1 MKEESP
7 VVAGREALVAALL
20 ERHRS
25 AEERVR
31 HPAWAW
37 QGTGLFAT
45 AEVFPTECLWLR
57 VRGSADFLTLGL
69 PLQAGFP
76 TLERLFANRF
86 SLPEALVLAAVERDG
101 DPFFNAL
108 SHLFGVTLQVEG
120 LVAAPEE
127 TASLWCGTWQGGEA
141 PPMTCCLVLT
151 PAVAERMASVGHW
164 VASHPTLAQECVR
177 TQLLL
182 AQFPLMAEE
191 LATLSVGDAIA
202 LPEWTEAVGERRA
215 TLRFPALL
223 HVPMAQIVSGAWV
236 PMGAPAPLPEEESGM
251 CSVVFASP
259 HQLSVG
265 QLLAWCRG
273 AFEEGVMVTQ
283 SSQLVLEANGRRL
296 AWGRLERFGAQ
307 AVLLIDGVEE
317 KASC

>member
-1 MKEESP
+1 MREESP
-7 VVAGREALVAALL
+7 VFAGREALVAALL

-57 VRGSADFLTLGL
+57 VRGSADCLTLGL

-101 DPFFNAL
+101 GPFFNAL

-127 TASLWCGTWQGGEA
+127 TASLWCGTWQGVEA
-141 PPMTCCLVLT
+141 SPITCCLVLT

-164 VASHPTLAQECVR
+164 VASHPTLAQESVR
-177 TQLLL
+177 TQLRL

-191 LATLSVGDAIA
+191 LAALSVGDAIA

-223 HVPMAQIVSGAWV
+223 HVPMAQVASGAWV
-236 PMGAPAPLPEEESGM
+236 PMGEPAPLPEEVVGM
-251 CSVVFASP
+251 YSVVFASP
-259 HQLSVG
+259 LQLSVG

-273 AFEEGVMVTQ
+273 DVEEGVMVAQ
-283 SSQLVLEANGRRL
+283 PSQLVLEVEGHRL
-296 AWGRLERFGAQ
+296 AWGRLEHFGAQ

-317 KASC
+317 RA

>member
-7 VVAGREALVAALL
+7 VFAGREALVAALL

-101 DPFFNAL
+101 GPFFNAL

-120 LVAAPEE
+120 LVAAPEDA
-127 TASLWCGTWQGGEA
+127 ASLWCGTWQGGEA

-164 VASHPTLAQECVR
+164 VALHPSLAQECVR

-182 AQFPLMAEE
+182 AQFPLMTEE
-191 LATLSVGDAIA
+191 RATLSVGDAIA

-223 HVPMAQIVSGAWV
+223 HVPMAQIASGAWV
-236 PMGAPAPLPEEESGM
+236 PMGEPAPLPEDEVGM

-259 HQLSVG
+259 LQLSVG

-273 AFEEGVMVTQ
+273 SFEEGVMVAQ